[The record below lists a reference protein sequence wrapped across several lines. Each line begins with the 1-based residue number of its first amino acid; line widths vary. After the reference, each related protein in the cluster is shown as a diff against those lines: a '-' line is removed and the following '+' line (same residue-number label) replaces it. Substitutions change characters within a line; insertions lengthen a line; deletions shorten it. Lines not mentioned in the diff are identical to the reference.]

1 MCRRS
6 GHRFAAKN
14 MRHSTIAR
22 SKKPGASAGLECSKM

>member
-1 MCRRS
+1 MFRRS

-22 SKKPGASAGLECSKM
+22 IKKPGASAGLEWSKV